1 MNYITLSLNY
11 VTIGGTKKLNF
22 MLYLEI
28 LVMTIISAF
37 TVFML
42 TIIIIFFY
50 RRFFSQKK
58 NAPDELFA
66 EALRNENSGYFE
78 TAITK
83 YEKALDEVKK
93 ARFHGR
99 SLKSKIIEKLKV
111 LHTVIEYKNGFHF
124 VR

>member
-1 MNYITLSLNY
+1 MNFETLSLNY
-11 VTIGGTKKLNF
+11 VTITGTKVFIFILALKKKL
-22 MLYLEI
+22 
-28 LVMTIISAF
+28 MTIINLIP
-37 TVFML
+37 VLIML
-42 TIIIIFFY
+42 PLLIIYLF
-50 RRFFSQKK
+50 RRFFPRK

-99 SLKSKIIEKLKV
+99 SLKSKINEKLKV